1 MRFEYTISEDNFLKG
16 VRLSCRTQGRKAK
29 IILSL
34 VILFLLLITVGPMI
48 SRGLQPEANDQPQ
61 LSSSSVGR
69 WVPILVITVCFAMAL
84 QAGYYGP
91 RRLRQLYRKN
101 PAMHGV
107 IRVEITP
114 ESIVM
119 ESTAEFS
126 SRSKWNL
133 YEFWSEQDSLIVLV
147 LLSRVFVILNIADLA
162 EPQREELRAILASVL
177 TKK

>member
-16 VRLSCRTQGRKAK
+16 VRLSCRTQGHKAK

-61 LSSSSVGR
+61 LSSSSV
-69 WVPILVITVCFAMAL
+69 WVPIPVITGCFAMAL

-107 IRVEITP
+107 ITVEITP

-119 ESTAEFS
+119 ESAEFS

-133 YEFWSEQDSLIVLV
+133 YEFWSEQDSQIVLV

-162 EPQREELRAILASVL
+162 EPQREELRAILGSVL
-177 TKK
+177 SKK

>member
-61 LSSSSVGR
+61 LSSSSV
-69 WVPILVITVCFAMAL
+69 WVPIPVITGCFAMAL

-107 IRVEITP
+107 ITVEITP

-119 ESTAEFS
+119 ESAEFS

-162 EPQREELRAILASVL
+162 EPQREELRAILGSVL
-177 TKK
+177 SKK

>member
-16 VRLSCRTQGRKAK
+16 VRLSCRTQSRKAK

-61 LSSSSVGR
+61 LSSSSV
-69 WVPILVITVCFAMAL
+69 WVPIPVITGCFAMAL

-101 PAMHGV
+101 PAMQGV
-107 IRVEITP
+107 ITVEITP
-114 ESIVM
+114 DSIVM
-119 ESTAEFS
+119 ESAEFS

-162 EPQREELRAILASVL
+162 EPQREELRAILGSVL
-177 TKK
+177 SKK

>member
-34 VILFLLLITVGPMI
+34 VILVLLLITVGPMI

-61 LSSSSVGR
+61 LSSSSV
-69 WVPILVITVCFAMAL
+69 WVPIPVITGCLAMAL

-107 IRVEITP
+107 ITVEITP

-119 ESTAEFS
+119 ESAEFS

-162 EPQREELRAILASVL
+162 EPQREELRAILGSVL
-177 TKK
+177 SKK

>member
-61 LSSSSVGR
+61 LSSSSV
-69 WVPILVITVCFAMAL
+69 WVPIPVITGCFAMAL

-107 IRVEITP
+107 ITVEITP

-119 ESTAEFS
+119 ESAEFS

-133 YEFWSEQDSLIVLV
+133 YEFWSEQDSQIVLV

-162 EPQREELRAILASVL
+162 EPQREELRAILGSVL
-177 TKK
+177 SKK